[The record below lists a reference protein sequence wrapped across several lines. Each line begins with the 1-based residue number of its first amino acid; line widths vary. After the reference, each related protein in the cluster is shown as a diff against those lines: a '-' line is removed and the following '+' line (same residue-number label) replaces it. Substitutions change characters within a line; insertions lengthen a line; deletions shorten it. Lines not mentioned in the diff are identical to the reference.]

1 MRRSTNILQA
11 PHSGGGCDIDD
22 GSPAAP
28 YHVRPDGLRRQE
40 NDVQFLAQGFVPLIK
55 GHVAKGCHANAS
67 AIVVQDVD
75 AARGTN
81 GCLDPAIDG
90 IFTRCRSEEHTSE
103 LQSLM
108 RNSNAVFCLKKKTNN
123 NITS

>member
-81 GCLDPAIDG
+81 
-90 IFTRCRSEEHTSE
+90 RSEEHTSE

-108 RNSNAVFCLKKKTNN
+108 RISYYVFCWKKNKSIIINHKISIQT
-123 NITS
+123 